1 MSTPARYAE
10 LGELLELHRQWSGL
24 IRARLAQFAAVRE
37 EEYFDEL
44 LYCLLTPQSSAR
56 SAARAVDALL
66 RADRWDDPAFLA
78 GVLRDRSAYIRFHN
92 TKARNIVEARRRFPL
107 IRERLA
113 SVPDAEEQ
121 RRWLVTNVTGLGW
134 KEASH
139 FLRNIGRRNLAIL
152 DRHILT
158 NLVHHRVLSAPISSL
173 SARRYA
179 MIEEEFRRFGASLGI
194 SIDELDLLFWSRQ
207 TGEILK

>member
-1 MSTPARYAE
+1 MSASGRYAE

-24 IRARLAQFAAVRE
+24 IRARLAEFAAVRE
-37 EEYFDEL
+37 EEYFYEL

-56 SAARAVDALL
+56 SAARAVDALR
-66 RADRWDDPAFLA
+66 RADRWDDSAFLA

-92 TKARNIVEARRRFPL
+92 TKARNIVEARRRLPL
-107 IRERLA
+107 IQEHLA

-121 RRWLVTNVTGLGW
+121 RRWLVT
-134 KEASH
+134 
-139 FLRNIGRRNLAIL
+139 NIGRRNLAIL

-173 SARRYA
+173 TARRYA
-179 MIEEEFRRFGASLGI
+179 MIEEEFRRFGAALGI